1 MMRDGRLA
9 YVTARGEVAGADLL
23 AVTQLAKDRESGG
36 IRSGLQEQNV
46 GIGLALHEKPL
57 Y

>member
-9 YVTARGEVAGADLL
+9 NVTARGEVASADLL